1 MRKIAEKWLALLM
14 AMLMLLSSMPL
25 TALAEEQVYSEGLT
39 ITAKEAPEDTDTD
52 AADAG
57 SADIAA
63 ALKAAQDAAEANPTS
78 GGYVGLYSASVQT
91 PQPIKTGDA
100 FTYGIGYAL
109 YPVPRYTDSTGTP
122 QPAFSQYEDVTITI
136 KVPAGIVLLGADGT
150 EYRDTYTISLG
161 DRPIT
166 GSEAQ
171 TVTVNA
177 RMDGNGTVED
187 GKTFAK
193 LGVNIAA
200 NATVGGKTVEFK
212 YALPND
218 SNASNVTNKATGE
231 WKVEKTEGTPAVSGD
246 EVTLTWTIKIG
257 KVADKDFTGNKSAYN
272 TTGAL
277 NFENFS
283 LTDTLPIITGKDGEK
298 YAPLRS
304 SITATG
310 MTAVEGSAGQTELTT
325 DYHDTTDLKA
335 GGVDS
340 ETPYYTVYTVKATYD
355 KAAFVLPY
363 GAEEEVTYKN
373 DVEMTYQLV
382 GEEADTKEA
391 FASGEYGIPTD
402 GGTITVFEKLKL
414 GTDGEVVEYTPFY
427 KALFPNGAKFDV
439 YSEADWNN
447 GEPADDAEPDTLV
460 VLDAEGESTLTLAP
474 GTYYVVQTDWPDGSE
489 ELADNAKVQ
498 TATVTS
504 GGNDTLTFTN
514 LVKNKG
520 ILEIDKVN
528 ASGAALP
535 GAVFT
540 LTDEDGNKY
549 PLRLDTSGHGVIV
562 LPAGTY
568 TLSET
573 TVPAGYVQM
582 EDVEEITIAEG
593 QTNSTYTGDNAL
605 VNYSNKGSLTIT
617 KKLTDGNY
625 ENAQSVDPSGKVSK
639 DFTFNIYRSTST
651 QVPTDG
657 TPYKEVT
664 IAAGKNAVTVTD
676 LDVVDENGDPYY
688 YIVVE
693 VADDDARFVYD
704 DAQIAFDF
712 KGDGDG
718 VYTTTASA
726 TFTNVLLSKLSFKKE
741 EKTLSGNKPM
751 NGVTFEVST
760 LR

>member
-25 TALAEEQVYSEGLT
+25 TALAEEVYSEGLT
-39 ITAKEAPEDTDTD
+39 ITAKEAPEETD

-78 GGYVGLYSASVQT
+78 GGYVELYSARVQT
-91 PQPIKTGDA
+91 PQPIETGA
-100 FTYGIGYAL
+100 EFTYEIGYAL

-200 NATVGGKTVEFK
+200 NATVGGRTVEFK

-231 WKVEKTEGTPAVSGD
+231 WKVEKTEGDPIVSGD
-246 EVTLTWTIKIG
+246 EVTLTWTIEIG
-257 KVADKDFTGNKSAYN
+257 KVAGTDLTGNTSAYN

-277 NFENFS
+277 NFVSGSFS

-373 DVEMTYQLV
+373 DVGMTYQLV
-382 GEEADTKEA
+382 GEEAETIED
-391 FASGEYGIPTD
+391 SVDGEYGISTD

-439 YSEADWNN
+439 YAAEDWDNVA
-447 GEPADDAEPDTLV
+447 P
-460 VLDAEGESTLTLAP
+460 AEGA
-474 GTYYVVQTDWPDGSE
+474 
-489 ELADNAKVQ
+489 
-498 TATVTS
+498 
-504 GGNDTLTFTN
+504 
-514 LVKNKG
+514 
-520 ILEIDKVN
+520 
-528 ASGAALP
+528 
-535 GAVFT
+535 
-540 LTDEDGNKY
+540 
-549 PLRLDTSGHGVIV
+549 
-562 LPAGTY
+562 
-568 TLSET
+568 
-573 TVPAGYVQM
+573 
-582 EDVEEITIAEG
+582 
-593 QTNSTYTGDNAL
+593 
-605 VNYSNKGSLTIT
+605 
-617 KKLTDGNY
+617 
-625 ENAQSVDPSGKVSK
+625 
-639 DFTFNIYRSTST
+639 
-651 QVPTDG
+651 
-657 TPYKEVT
+657 
-664 IAAGKNAVTVTD
+664 
-676 LDVVDENGDPYY
+676 
-688 YIVVE
+688 
-693 VADDDARFVYD
+693 
-704 DAQIAFDF
+704 
-712 KGDGDG
+712 
-718 VYTTTASA
+718 
-726 TFTNVLLSKLSFKKE
+726 
-741 EKTLSGNKPM
+741 
-751 NGVTFEVST
+751 
-760 LR
+760 